1 VAIDPSGKGRGGL
14 GLTRSRYT
22 LSFCGRLELDLIGG
36 DTPPADS
43 QALVVPQ
50 DVYLILGEVSLI
62 EEAREPLAAAWAALG
77 RFKPRPRGS
86 VLVSPGSGG
95 PPLLL
100 QAIVYDFEDA
110 PPARSVHVFEALLT
124 AFEEARR
131 RKLGSLALH
140 PLGTAH
146 QGVAAEEFVRLLAQ
160 VCLCAAELGT
170 SLKQVHL
177 LLPSPEELA
186 RYEGLLASLGRQ
198 LGPSSGGGS

>member
-1 VAIDPSGKGRGGL
+1 
-14 GLTRSRYT
+14 LTRSRYT
-22 LSFCGRLELDLIGG
+22 LSFCGRLELDLVGG

-50 DVYLILGEVSLI
+50 DVYLILGEVGLI
-62 EEAREPLAAAWAALG
+62 EETREPLAAVWAALG
-77 RFKPRPRGS
+77 RLKPKPRGS

-95 PPLLL
+95 APLLL

-110 PPARSVHVFEALLT
+110 PPVRSVHVFEALLT

-146 QGVAAEEFVRLLAQ
+146 HGVAAEEFVCLLSQ
-160 VCLCAAELGT
+160 VCLSAAELGT
-170 SLKQVHL
+170 SLKHVHL
-177 LLPSPEELA
+177 LLPSPDELA
-186 RYEGLLASLGRQ
+186 RYEGLLTSLGRR
-198 LGPSSGGGS
+198 LRPFAGMGS